1 MLFPD
6 LVGEDDRCDAVS
18 HNQDEHGDALQNRA
32 GNQQTGDDN
41 QDSGQGKTGASCPLT
56 EVPAGVVC
64 HAPLGAKSE
73 YPVSLNLWQ
82 DVPNR
87 DERQPQHNAE
97 DFGDGLSRFGSH
109 FKLGTGGEEHRHKKP
124 EKGCLDAA
132 SANQH
137 RLVVARVRGDELVQG
152 ALPQESGNQ
161 TEYRQDENFQTASP
175 TVDFSGKVVVGRDA
189 LGQQRQN
196 HRTNE
201 NGQNGQKPQ
210 QTMQSLHC
218 SPPFGME
225 TVPARAEAPRTGR
238 CSARSR

>member
-32 GNQQTGDDN
+32 GNHQTGDDN
-41 QDSGQGKTGASCPLT
+41 QDSGQGKTDASCPLT

-73 YPVSLNLWQ
+73 HPVSLDLWQ

-87 DERQPQHNAE
+87 DERQPQHNSE

-124 EKGCLDAA
+124 EKMTPQDTQALNAA
-132 SANQH
+132 REALQAQTKD
-137 RLVVARVRGDELVQG
+137 LVARWER
-152 ALPQESGNQ
+152 
-161 TEYRQDENFQTASP
+161 R
-175 TVDFSGKVVVGRDA
+175 GKV
-189 LGQQRQN
+189 
-196 HRTNE
+196 
-201 NGQNGQKPQ
+201 
-210 QTMQSLHC
+210 
-218 SPPFGME
+218 
-225 TVPARAEAPRTGR
+225 
-238 CSARSR
+238 RS